1 MSLFYTLPYVI
12 KLVLLLVHFQLN
24 RFDYNSIFEGK
35 INKMIEY
42 KDHLNIR
49 PYMSDT
55 QVW

>member
-55 QVW
+55 QV